1 MYQLTPSGGAWTETV
16 LYEFTGVD
24 GDGKIPMSGVIFDQA
39 GNLYGTTY
47 EGGSTGNGTVYELST
62 SANGWT
68 ERIIYNFTGNG
79 DGAGPVGTLIMDRS
93 GNLYG
98 STYFGNAGQGGTVF
112 ELSPTQSGWTYEL
125 IYAFTGQG
133 GPDAALSMDAG
144 GNLYGTTNRDGAN
157 LYGNVFELS
166 PSSGGGTCRSLY
178 DFTAAND
185 GFYPAS
191 NEIFDA
197 SGNLYGTT
205 SAGGA
210 FRWGVAWEITP

>member
-1 MYQLTPSGGAWTETV
+1 VYQLTPSGGAWTETV

-47 EGGSTGNGTVYELST
+47 EGGSTGNGTVYELSP

-68 ERIIYNFTGNG
+68 ERIIYNVTGNG
-79 DGAGPVGTLIMDRS
+79 DGAGPVGTLIRDRS

-98 STYFGNAGQGGTVF
+98 STYFGNAAQGGTVF

-166 PSSGGGTCRSLY
+166 PSSGGWTYRSLY
-178 DFTAAND
+178 HFIGGND

-191 NEIFDA
+191 NVIFDA
-197 SGNLYGTT
+197 SGNLYGTA
-205 SAGGA
+205 SPGGA
-210 FRWGVAWEITP
+210 NGWGVTWEITP